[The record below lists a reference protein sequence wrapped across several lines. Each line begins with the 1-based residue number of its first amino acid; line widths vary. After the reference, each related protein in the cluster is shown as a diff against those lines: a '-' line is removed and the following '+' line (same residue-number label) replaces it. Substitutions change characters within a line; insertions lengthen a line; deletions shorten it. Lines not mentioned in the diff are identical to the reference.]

1 MNNFRRL
8 LGFARSPLYRRVLPA
23 AIGGFGTYML
33 LQADPSNFLRGGV
46 TFSRNFA
53 SFPIMTTQA
62 EAKFKCQDLVVSED
76 KTNGLFLI
84 LHIHPTASPHECIK
98 ALQKLQAHIDR
109 VSPVDI
115 RDEDSEIIMSIAFG
129 ADFLSK
135 VYPDAVSKGVEPYP
149 FNERK
154 GKSSLMPAT
163 GGDILIHAACGE
175 KGKLF
180 ELVQAVLGDMPEK
193 AVQRVEEVYGFV
205 YRNGRDLSGF
215 IDGSKI
221 DMNLVADCPEIYLIP
236 SLLHFV
242 AIGTE
247 NPADEDERIEVAV
260 SSKTGG
266 SYVLTQRWIHDLRK
280 IATESEKAME
290 AHIGRTRPDSI
301 EIKPVQPT
309 SHVGRMTHGLSEEAA
324 EERRI
329 VRHSMPYGEASR
341 ECGLFFIAYAKSPET
356 LDWMLD
362 RMAGLTHDSIE
373 DALFHFTRPVTGA
386 YFYSPSKAELEEIFA
401 KMGHKRGGL
410 W

>member
-1 MNNFRRL
+1 
-8 LGFARSPLYRRVLPA
+8 
-23 AIGGFGTYML
+23 
-33 LQADPSNFLRGGV
+33 
-46 TFSRNFA
+46 
-53 SFPIMTTQA
+53 
-62 EAKFKCQDLVVSED
+62 
-76 KTNGLFLI
+76 
-84 LHIHPTASPHECIK
+84 
-98 ALQKLQAHIDR
+98 
-109 VSPVDI
+109 
-115 RDEDSEIIMSIAFG
+115 MSIAFG

-215 IDGSKI
+215 ID
-221 DMNLVADCPEIYLIP
+221 
-236 SLLHFV
+236 
-242 AIGTE
+242 GTE